1 MTTFDTANWEHHFH
15 AFIQDQQVADASHG
29 LDHIERVVAAAK
41 KIGHTEKADQAIF
54 IPAAWLHDCVVVEKN
69 SSDRYKASTFAAE
82 EACAFLKQINYPAQ
96 YLDPVFHAIQAHSFS
111 ANIPTETLEA
121 RVVQDAD
128 RLDALGAIGLARCLM
143 TGERMG
149 IPLYHP
155 KDPFCVNRTADDSK
169 YITDHFYAKLFT
181 LPDTMKTNAGREE
194 AQRRVQ
200 FLKHFLKELGTEL
213 PDL

>member
-1 MTTFDTANWEHHFH
+1 M
-15 AFIQDQQVADASHG
+15 
-29 LDHIERVVAAAK
+29 
-41 KIGHTEKADQAIF
+41 
-54 IPAAWLHDCVVVEKN
+54 
-69 SSDRYKASTFAAE
+69 
-82 EACAFLKQINYPAQ
+82 
-96 YLDPVFHAIQAHSFS
+96 
-111 ANIPTETLEA
+111 
-121 RVVQDAD
+121 QDAD

-155 KDPFCVNRTADDSK
+155 KDPFCRNRMADDSK

-200 FLKHFLKELGTEL
+200 FLERFLKELESEL